1 MSSKKRILVVDDE
14 KPNVIVLQA
23 MLKSLGY
30 HSESAADGY
39 EALARLNA
47 DFDLVLLDVMMPD
60 MDGFEV
66 TRRIRETPVIGT
78 IPVIMV
84 TILTGREDRLRA
96 VEAGANDFIT
106 KPVDK
111 LELRVRVSSMLKM
124 KEAEDALRE
133 REARYRMLVENSPVG
148 IISCDLDGTIT
159 EMNPAAV
166 NLLDMP
172 SGEDSQTR
180 NLLTNPYLVQ
190 SGLSD
195 AVRICL
201 ESGRPSVNE
210 FALKV
215 KRRGHARAYLVAIR
229 TVTGTVAGAQIV
241 VEDISHYK
249 RTEDM
254 RLRSERLKALVEM
267 AEGAGKHFN
276 DALQIIAGGAQ
287 MAMSCLASRDY
298 SSVRPYLEKIRGGAD
313 RAGHTVRLLQQFA
326 HARSATDVSQ
336 WKVIDLGDIVAE
348 AIERSSYWWKT
359 KPAQSGIEVA
369 LETELG
375 NDCFIEGEK
384 EEIVELVINL
394 LKNAVEAIPA
404 GGTITVKI
412 VSEGDRVILEI
423 QDDGIGIPR
432 NHIEKVGEPFWTTK
446 PSHAG
451 LGLAIGFGIVRRHLG
466 TVAVTSKKGRGTT
479 VHVRLPRVA
488 PPTESQQI
496 AALHPIGVGLNILL
510 IESDEDAARTLQRQL
525 RPAVGSV
532 TVSLSPQ
539 EGFRQFQEK
548 DFDAVLCAVNMEG
561 FDVSEVVE
569 KIRAISGK
577 KAIAQPPVIVL
588 SDPKKTLDRDEI
600 IAGSGSDRIVA
611 MPISGARLV
620 EIVRDEI
627 SAKGT
632 GIAFSGTLGSID
644 ILEVA
649 QLMLLSGQ
657 RLILEV
663 EAREGIRGTLFL
675 DGRGIRHAVVGD
687 LEGEE
692 ALYRCM
698 NFRGGSF
705 TSMPWREPGKTTI
718 NKPGEYL
725 LLEAARRR
733 DETKRTN
740 RGD

>member
-30 HSESAADGY
+30 LSESAADGY
-39 EALARLNA
+39 EALAKLNPG
-47 DFDLVLLDVMMPD
+47 FDLVLLDVMMPD

-66 TRRIRETPVIGT
+66 ARRIREMPGAGT
-78 IPVIMV
+78 IPIIMV
-84 TILTGREDRLRA
+84 TILNSREDRLRA

-133 REARYRMLVENSPVG
+133 SEARYRMLVENSPVG
-148 IISCDLDGTIT
+148 IISCDLDGQIT
-159 EMNPAAV
+159 EINPAAV

-172 SGEDSQTR
+172 SGEDAETG
-180 NLLTNPYLVQ
+180 NLLSNPYLVE
-190 SGLSD
+190 SGVSD
-195 AVRICL
+195 AVRMCL
-201 ESGRPSVNE
+201 ESGRPGVNE

-215 KRRGHARAYLVAIR
+215 NRRGHARAYLVAIR
-229 TVTGTVAGAQIV
+229 TIAGTVAGAQMV

-267 AEGAGKHFN
+267 AEGAGEHFN
-276 DALQIIAGGAQ
+276 DALQVIAGGVQ
-287 MAMSCLASRDY
+287 MAMSSLESRDY

-313 RAGHTVRLLQQFA
+313 RAGQTVRLLHQFA

-336 WKVIDLGDIVAE
+336 WKVVDLGVIVAE
-348 AIERSSYWWKT
+348 AVERSSYWWKT
-359 KPAQSGIEVA
+359 KPAEIGIRVA
-369 LETELG
+369 LETELA
-375 NDCFIEGEK
+375 DECFIEGEK
-384 EEIVELVINL
+384 EEIVELIVNL

-404 GGTITVKI
+404 GGTIIVKTA
-412 VSEGDRVILEI
+412 SEGDRVVLEI

-432 NHIEKVGEPFWTTK
+432 SHIDKVGEPFWTTK

-466 TVAVTSKKGRGTT
+466 TAAVTSKKGRGTT

-510 IESDEDAARTLQRQL
+510 IQGDVDAGKTLQRQL
-525 RPAVGSV
+525 RPAVGSI
-532 TVSLSPQ
+532 TVSLSPR
-539 EGFRQFQEK
+539 EGLTQFEEK
-548 DFDAVLCAVNMEG
+548 DFDAVLCAGDVEG
-561 FDVSEVVE
+561 MDVSEVVDT
-569 KIRAISGK
+569 IRKISGNK
-577 KAIAQPPVIVL
+577 TTAQPPIIVL
-588 SDPKKTLDRDEI
+588 NDPEKVLGGDET
-600 IAGSGSDRIVA
+600 IAGSGADRVVT

-644 ILEVA
+644 ILEVT

-663 EAREGIRGTLFL
+663 EGREGMSGTLFL

-698 NFRGGSF
+698 SFRGGSF

-733 DETKRTN
+733 DETGRTS
-740 RGD
+740 RG